1 MRNKLLLSLA
11 FIVTITVVGV
21 VGNAVA
27 GNTPSLG
34 LDLQG
39 GISVTKV
46 PVGEY
51 NRDGLTLTRDRI
63 DERVNSL
70 GIAETEVVLQ
80 GDAIVINLPGVR
92 DQQQAI
98 DITNV
103 SGQVFIRPVLQCF
116 AAAPESDSDPTST
129 TSTTTASSS
138 TSTPPST
145 TPPTSTT
152 APTPSG
158 GAGESRVLSAAPV
171 STTSTIGATTA
182 TTTTTT
188 TDASSTTVPGDTTTP
203 TDDTGANEPGGAG
216 DAEAGDVVV
225 SDPTTAQVLPMKGG
239 GQCYVGPASLDPVTG
254 APSST
259 GEVFNDDAQA
269 EIQQGAWAVRVGLT
283 GAGQAV
289 WNDLAA
295 QCYSGVSTCPS
306 RQLAIEIDGVVQT
319 APVVQTPTFDDTVSI
334 TGMSGER
341 EARAIANVL
350 RSGALPVRLENAS
363 VSAVSATL
371 GKDSLDAA
379 IISGAVGIGL
389 VLLFML
395 FYYRWLAWVAA
406 AGLALSGGLLWTVVC
421 LLSAQG
427 NLALTLS
434 GAAGIIVSI
443 GVTVDSYVV
452 FFERLKDEVRGGRT
466 LRNSV
471 QRGFHA
477 AWRTILAANVVALI
491 GAIVLWYL
499 SVGSVRGFAL
509 FLGLSTVIDMV
520 VAWFFTRP
528 VVLLLARSSWFQSR
542 KVMGIAV
549 TSQREPGPRGVTP

>member
-1 MRNKLLLSLA
+1 MRRKLLLPLL
-11 FIVTITVVGV
+11 FIVAVGV
-21 VGNAVA
+21 VGVAGNALA

-46 PVGEY
+46 PVGDY
-51 NRDGLTLTRDRI
+51 NRSGLEVTRDRI

-80 GDAIVINLPGVR
+80 GDTIVINLPGVR

-103 SGQVFIRPVLQCF
+103 SGQVYIRPVFQCF
-116 AAAPESDSDPTST
+116 AAAPDTGGTD
-129 TSTTTASSS
+129 STTTSS
-138 TSTPPST
+138 TVAGAT
-145 TPPTSTT
+145 TT
-152 APTPSG
+152 APTGSLPG
-158 GAGESRVLSAAPV
+158 GGGGESRVLSAPGETT
-171 STTSTIGATTA
+171 TTSQPPDD

-188 TDASSTTVPGDTTTP
+188 TQPADGSTTTTSSTTPSDEGSSDEGP
-203 TDDTGANEPGGAG
+203 S
-216 DAEAGDVVV
+216 DVVV
-225 SDPTTAQVLPMKGG
+225 SDPTTAQVLPTKDG
-239 GQCYVGPASLDPVTG
+239 GQCYIGPASLDPLTG

-259 GEVFNDDAQA
+259 GEVFDDDADA
-269 EIQQGAWAVRVGLT
+269 VILEGGWAVNVGLT
-283 GAGQAV
+283 GKGQSV
-289 WNDLAA
+289 WNDLAF
-295 QCYSGVSTCPS
+295 QCYSGTSTCPS
-306 RQLAIEIDGVVQT
+306 RQLAIEIDGVIQT
-319 APVVQTPTFDDTVSI
+319 APVVQTPSFQDTVSI
-334 TGMSGER
+334 TGMDNER

-379 IISGAVGIGL
+379 IISGAVGILL
-389 VLLFML
+389 VLLFMF
-395 FYYRWLAWVAA
+395 FYYRWLAIVAV
-406 AGLALSGGLLWTVVC
+406 GGIALSGALLWTVVC

-452 FFERLKDEVRGGRT
+452 FFERLKDEVRSGRT

-471 QRGFHA
+471 QRGFDA
-477 AWRTILAANVVALI
+477 SWRTILAANGVSLI
-491 GAIVLWYL
+491 GAAVLWYL
-499 SVGSVRGFAL
+499 SIGSVRGFAL
-509 FLGLSTVIDMV
+509 FLGLSTVIDLI

-528 VVLLLARSSWFQSR
+528 LVLLIARSGWFTNR

-549 TSQREPGPRGVTP
+549 SRKPDAAEPRGVTP